1 MKKILRAVALVVV
14 LLLSITPSWADYVQ
28 LVAGAGPSTKVVELF
43 FAEFSKDPACKDYQ
57 FMIMPSSI
65 KHRGGILSSNKYLF
79 GRTGRPLNDEEKA
92 TGKAEILLGLVPISF
107 AVGLETGVK
116 EITLKQLEQ
125 IFIGEITNWK
135 QLGGNDAKI
144 VLIGREQS
152 EALFLTLKKKYPF
165 FKDVKFDSVL
175 KKDDEVV
182 TLLQSPA
189 GAYSIGFGAKPN
201 FTAYNLLSVNGFSSG
216 VALGLVYDQKNSN
229 HSIVKAA
236 SKYAASPAWE
246 KQLPAIDMLPVD

>member
-1 MKKILRAVALVVV
+1 MIKTLRSWTLIVVF
-14 LLLSITPSWADYVQ
+14 LLATTPGWADHTQ

-43 FAEFSKDPACKDYQ
+43 FAEFSKDPACKDYS
-57 FMIMPSSI
+57 FVIMPTSI
-65 KHRGGILSSNKYLF
+65 KHQGGILSSNKYLF
-79 GRTGRPLNDEEKA
+79 GRTGRPLTDDEKA
-92 TGKAEILLGLVPISF
+92 SGKAEILLGMVPISF

-125 IFIGEITNWK
+125 IFTGEISNWK

-175 KKDDEVV
+175 KKDDEVIK
-182 TLLQSPA
+182 LLQSPA

-201 FTAYNLLSVNGFSSG
+201 FTEYNLLSVNGFSSG
-216 VALGLVYDQKNSN
+216 VALGLVYDLKNSD
-229 HSIVKAA
+229 HSIIKAA